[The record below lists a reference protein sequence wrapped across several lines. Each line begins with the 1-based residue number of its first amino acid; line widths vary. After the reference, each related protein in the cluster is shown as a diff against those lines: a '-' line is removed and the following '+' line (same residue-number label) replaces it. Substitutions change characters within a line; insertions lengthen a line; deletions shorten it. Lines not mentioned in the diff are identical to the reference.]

1 MNRIKQILK
10 ERNLTQKDFA
20 ALLGIS
26 PVGLYQ
32 QIKTPSYPTLEK
44 WAAVLDIPM
53 WQLFDS
59 PEEVATNTQQEGQG
73 VRLVCPHC
81 GKPLHID
88 LAKSEE

>member
-10 ERNLTQKDFA
+10 ERNITQKEFA

-44 WAAVLDIPM
+44 WATVLNIPM
-53 WQLFDS
+53 WQLFAS
-59 PEEVATNTQQEGQG
+59 PEDVAASTQQEGQG
-73 VRLVCPHC
+73 VALVCPYC
-81 GKPLHID
+81 GKPLHVD
-88 LAKSEE
+88 LSKSGE